1 MEINEFLSLVAQG
14 LLIIALPIV
23 IAAAIQTLR
32 VQSQKLGGE
41 KLAALRSVAEVAVKV
56 AEQTGLKEKLLGPD
70 KREMAIRIAED
81 FLKERGITMD
91 LDKIVAAV
99 EAEVNTQF
107 TNPESSAATSL
118 SKQEL
123 IDRAIETAVLA
134 AEQSGLQGTIENI
147 GPEKQQYAM
156 QLAARYLEQHG
167 IELPQDLAGGLIEA
181 QLLRFRMQ
189 ARGQSGVARP
199 TTTPVPAP
207 AVSTASEPKG

>member
-1 MEINEFLSLVAQG
+1 MQLNEFLSLVAQG

-41 KLAALRSVAEVAVKV
+41 KLAALRSVAETAVKV
-56 AEQTGLKEKLLGPD
+56 AEQTGLKDQLLGPE
-70 KREMAIRIAED
+70 KRDMAVRIAED
-81 FLKERGITMD
+81 FLKERGVNLD

-107 TNPESSAATSL
+107 RDPTASPHSSL

-134 AEQSGLQGTIENI
+134 AEQSGLQGTIQNI
-147 GPEKQQYAM
+147 GPEKKMYALQM
-156 QLAARYLEQHG
+156 ASEYLEQHG
-167 IELPQDLAGGLIEA
+167 IQIPEDLAGGLIEA

-189 ARGQSGVARP
+189 ARGQVAARP
-199 TTTPVPAP
+199 ATPPPAP
-207 AVSTASEPKG
+207 AAPTTPQPKG

>member
-1 MEINEFLSLVAQG
+1 MELNNFLSLVAQG

-56 AEQTGLKEKLLGPD
+56 AEQTGLKDQLLGPD
-70 KREMAIRIAED
+70 KRDMAIRIAED

-99 EAEVNTQF
+99 EAEVHTQF
-107 TNPESSAATSL
+107 SDPASSASTSL

-134 AEQSGLQGTIENI
+134 AEQSGLHGTIDNL
-147 GPEKQQYAM
+147 GPEKKQYAM
-156 QLAARYLEQHG
+156 QMAARYLEQHG
-167 IELPQDLAGGLIEA
+167 IQLPEDLAGGLIEA

-189 ARGQSGVARP
+189 ARGQQGGTRP
-199 TTTPVPAP
+199 ATPVPAP
-207 AVSTASEPKG
+207 VAPTAPQPKG